1 MTMAKFLAYSIAMT
15 LKTLGIGLEVT
26 LIKGD
31 NERKKRRF
39 NCAGR
44 QAYGN
49 ASPINGANFRYGMP
63 LAWVWVGV

>member
-31 NERKKRRF
+31 NEKNTVQLCRK
-39 NCAGR
+39 
-44 QAYGN
+44 AYGN
-49 ASPINGANFRYGMP
+49 ASPINGANFRCGMP